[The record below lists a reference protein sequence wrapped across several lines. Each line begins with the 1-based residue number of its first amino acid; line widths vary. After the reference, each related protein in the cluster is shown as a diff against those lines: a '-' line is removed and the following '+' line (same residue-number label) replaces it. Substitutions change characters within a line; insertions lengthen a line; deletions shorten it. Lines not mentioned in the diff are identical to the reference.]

1 MKPKIKQ
8 LLLSKNI
15 SKEKLNLHINEH
27 ISPEKI
33 INKTFQKFYIKKDI
47 INNKKINDFTTIKKE
62 NKKAYPFFRKI
73 PYKKNNSYLNK
84 KDNKSFNNK
93 ESNTQNLKSTI
104 IQKKNFNKKRK
115 IIKFNINPVKNKT
128 VFEQMIEDIDRI
140 KIKTNRTLDIIKKN
154 VKISNKEVS
163 NRANKIFNIDKLLKN
178 LRQYSHQ
185 NYLNNKKSESFHNNN
200 NEFNINFSENNIN
213 NFLDYVSEV
222 NLNKSSAKE
231 NYSYKKSQEQNI
243 GHKFLNNLGMIK
255 IPSISLN
262 SIKVKDVG
270 YNLYDK
276 MYHYRNFNLSEE
288 ILENKFEKLFSND
301 NLIGNNLYIK
311 EAKLQLNDIVNKL
324 NLVLDNIEYFKS
336 NYMHKGIFYS
346 AFDNMRNK
354 QKAEFNSVI
363 EETCVLLIKI
373 VPKLLKQFYENL
385 DKLLYV
391 NIPDINQEMEKNPE
405 NEKECLNFNYTFF
418 NIVSFYFYACVDI
431 LKEIKKRIEYF
442 KYTYSEYIILNK
454 YINLARYNTSKINSI
469 AQINI
474 LKTMKDKE
482 ILEKFEIGLGIKE
495 KKNDFNDNIL
505 DRYHK
510 RHQQKLFQETSKLDR
525 INSAINFKNKS
536 YSSKKLSKIGLNGN
550 NQFILEKRE
559 MKSILNNPV
568 IINMMKYFKKNI
580 KSQIISQQVIERY
593 KIKE

>member
-1 MKPKIKQ
+1 
-8 LLLSKNI
+8 
-15 SKEKLNLHINEH
+15 
-27 ISPEKI
+27 
-33 INKTFQKFYIKKDI
+33 
-47 INNKKINDFTTIKKE
+47 
-62 NKKAYPFFRKI
+62 
-73 PYKKNNSYLNK
+73 
-84 KDNKSFNNK
+84 
-93 ESNTQNLKSTI
+93 
-104 IQKKNFNKKRK
+104 
-115 IIKFNINPVKNKT
+115 
-128 VFEQMIEDIDRI
+128 MIEDIDRI

-163 NRANKIFNIDKLLKN
+163 NRANKILNIDKLLKN

-185 NYLNNKKSESFHNNN
+185 NYLNNKKSESFHNN

-231 NYSYKKSQEQNI
+231 NYSYRKSQEQNI

-276 MYHYRNFNLSEE
+276 MYHYRNFYLSEE

-536 YSSKKLSKIGLNGN
+536 YSPKKLSKIGLNGN
-550 NQFILEKRE
+550 NKFILEKRE

-580 KSQIISQQVIERY
+580 KSQIISQQIIERY

>member
-62 NKKAYPFFRKI
+62 NKKAYPSFRKI

-163 NRANKIFNIDKLLKN
+163 NRANKILNIDKLLKN
-178 LRQYSHQ
+178 LMQYSHQ
-185 NYLNNKKSESFHNNN
+185 NYLNNKKSESFHNN

-231 NYSYKKSQEQNI
+231 NYSYRKSQEQNI

-276 MYHYRNFNLSEE
+276 MYHYRNFYLSEE

-373 VPKLLKQFYENL
+373 VPKLLKKFYENL

-536 YSSKKLSKIGLNGN
+536 YSPKKLSKIGLNGN
-550 NQFILEKRE
+550 NKFILEKRE

>member
-33 INKTFQKFYIKKDI
+33 INKTFQKFYIKKEI
-47 INNKKINDFTTIKKE
+47 INNKKIDDFTTIKKE

-163 NRANKIFNIDKLLKN
+163 NRANKILNIDKLLKN

-185 NYLNNKKSESFHNNN
+185 NYLNNKKSESFHNN

-231 NYSYKKSQEQNI
+231 NYSYRKSQEQNI

-276 MYHYRNFNLSEE
+276 MYHYRNFYLSEE

-550 NQFILEKRE
+550 NKFILEKRE

>member
-163 NRANKIFNIDKLLKN
+163 NRANKILNIDKLLKN

-185 NYLNNKKSESFHNNN
+185 NYLNNKKSESFHNN

-231 NYSYKKSQEQNI
+231 NYSYRKSQEQNI

-276 MYHYRNFNLSEE
+276 MYHYRNFYLSEE

-495 KKNDFNDNIL
+495 KKMIL
-505 DRYHK
+505 
-510 RHQQKLFQETSKLDR
+510 
-525 INSAINFKNKS
+525 
-536 YSSKKLSKIGLNGN
+536 
-550 NQFILEKRE
+550 
-559 MKSILNNPV
+559 M
-568 IINMMKYFKKNI
+568 IIY
-580 KSQIISQQVIERY
+580 
-593 KIKE
+593 